1 MLLRHCLWELGSDSV
16 VRGWAANTF
25 ASANWLLQNS
35 LNFSR
40 IWGKVKCLRNLW
52 RCMYLLIM
60 PINCANFYYFV
71 SDATSSVLSTLNKTG
86 NVKLFLNIITCLLW
100 LLEFLTVF
108 LWVSKSYL
116 LAHFLWLQ
124 LLTYYSFYFELK
136 LYSSGVT
143 TLLSFQTL
151 TAIAFYLK

>member
-1 MLLRHCLWELGSDSV
+1 MFRKHIFKWMLLRHCLWELGSGSM

-40 IWGKVKCLRNLW
+40 IWRKVKCLRNLW

-60 PINCANFYYFV
+60 PIN
-71 SDATSSVLSTLNKTG
+71 
-86 NVKLFLNIITCLLW
+86 IITCILW

-124 LLTYYSFYFELK
+124 LLTYYSFYFDPE

-151 TAIAFYLK
+151 TAIAFHLK